1 MRVGGYSHAVRIAA
15 MVIGI
20 LLLLAITSSV
30 LRTLVVPRRLRSKIA
45 EVTFLVTLWPLRWTA
60 HRTSSYLARDRIL
73 AWAGPL
79 SIVVTLVVWLVGYLI
94 GYALLLYGLEP
105 TLLPSVAAREAGSSL
120 LTLGFASTDRG
131 QLTAVDFVAAATGP
145 IVIGL
150 LIGYLP
156 TLYGAYNRRETDVT
170 MLEARAGEP
179 NWGPEI
185 LARHAAIGAVANLD
199 DLFASWERWAA
210 DISESHTNYPVLI
223 HIRSSQPMRHWLV
236 GMVSVMDAA
245 AMQLS
250 LAPGL
255 PQGRAR
261 ISLRQGFV
269 ALRDIAEVE
278 RIAFDP
284 DPSPDGALNLP
295 YEEFAAA
302 VEYVVD
308 RGFPSTRT
316 AAQAWPHFRGWRVNY
331 EAIAYSL
338 ARRLDAPPALWT
350 GDRFGDLEL
359 VPPVRPVNREPG
371 GRTGA
376 PQVPGVN
383 D

>member
-1 MRVGGYSHAVRIAA
+1 VRTLAFVA
-15 MVIGI
+15 GLV
-20 LLLLAITSSV
+20 LVLAITSSV

-45 EVTFLVTLWPLRWTA
+45 EATFVATLWPFRTLA
-60 HRTSSYLARDRIL
+60 HRTSSYLVRDKIL

-79 SIVVTLVVWLVGYLI
+79 SIVVTLVVWLLGYLVGYSLM
-94 GYALLLYGLEP
+94 LFGLEP
-105 TLLPSVAAREAGSSL
+105 SLVPAAAVREAGSSL

-145 IVIGL
+145 LVIGL

-185 LARHAAIGAVANLD
+185 LARHAAVGAVANLE

-223 HIRSSQPMRHWLV
+223 HVRSSQPMRHWLV
-236 GMVSVMDAA
+236 GMVAVMDAA
-245 AMQLS
+245 AMQLA
-250 LAPGL
+250 LAPDL

-278 RIAFDP
+278 GIPYEA
-284 DPSPDGALNLP
+284 DPSPDAEIDLR
-295 YEEFAAA
+295 YQEFADA
-302 VEYVVD
+302 VGPVVE
-308 RGFPSTRT
+308 RGFPASRT
-316 AAQAWPHFRGWRVNY
+316 AEAAWPHFRGWRVNY
-331 EAIAYSL
+331 EAIAYAL

-350 GDRFGDLEL
+350 GDRVGDLPQ
-359 VPPVRPVNREPG
+359 VPPTRPVNREPG
-371 GRTGA
+371 GRTGP
-376 PQVPGVN
+376 PQVPGAV
-383 D
+383 DPAP

>member
-1 MRVGGYSHAVRIAA
+1 MRIAA
-15 MVIGI
+15 IIAGLVIV
-20 LLLLAITSSV
+20 LAMTSSV
-30 LRTLVVPRRLRSKIA
+30 LRTLVVPRRMRSKISEA
-45 EVTFLVTLWPLRWTA
+45 TFLATWWPLRSVA
-60 HRTSSYLARDRIL
+60 HRTDSYLARDRIL

-79 SIVVTLVVWLVGYLI
+79 SIVITLVVWLLGYLVGYSLM
-94 GYALLLYGLEP
+94 LFGLES
-105 TLLPSVAAREAGSSL
+105 TLSPATAAREAGSSL

-145 IVIGL
+145 LVIGL

-185 LARHAAIGAVANLD
+185 LSRHAAVGAVANME
-199 DLFASWERWAA
+199 DLFAAWERWAA

-236 GMVSVMDAA
+236 GMVAVMDAA
-245 AMQLS
+245 AMQLA
-250 LAPGL
+250 LAPDL

-269 ALRDIAEVE
+269 ALRDISQVE
-278 RIAFDP
+278 GIPFDP
-284 DPSPDGALNLP
+284 DPSPDAEIDLAYG
-295 YEEFAAA
+295 EFESAVAA
-302 VEYVVD
+302 VVE
-308 RGFPSTRT
+308 RGFPATRS
-316 AAQAWPHFRGWRVNY
+316 AAEAWPHFRGWRVNY
-331 EAIAYSL
+331 EAIAYAL

-350 GDRFGDLEL
+350 GTRYGDLPA

-371 GRTGA
+371 GRTG
-376 PQVPGVN
+376 PPSVPGVN
-383 D
+383 E